1 MSEKQHSESFC
12 DTSRSEHRE
21 PPRSSSRD
29 RRYGGRSSAEDP
41 AISTTRSSKRVQSN
55 SRDHPRA
62 EVGGGSSAPRDHSR
76 TEVGGSSSA
85 PRDHPRTEVGG
96 SSSASRDHPR
106 VEVGG
111 SSSASRDHPR
121 TEVGGSSSAPRDH
134 PRTEVG
140 GSSSAPRDHPRVEV
154 GGSSSASRDHPR
166 TEVGGSSSAPR
177 DHPRTEAGGSSSAP
191 RDHPRTEGG
200 GSGSTRDHL
209 RTEVGW
215 GGGSGSTSRD
225 YLRSE
230 VGGGGGNSSITR
242 DHSRTDAGG
251 GSGSTSRDNPRA
263 EVGGESGSLSSS
275 RSKHGEHGQS
285 NHSTSSGK
293 SHSTKRRR
301 PSEVE
306 EEESECVWTE
316 HASSQGKVYYYNKT
330 LDKSQWEKP
339 AGIIKRAKED
349 TVPSDPTKYSTPVSK
364 GSIKEE
370 PTKPASTP
378 HQKHPNHH
386 TPASKRSTQQESGH
400 RGRHGDKPYGGGDR
414 THGHR
419 NQVSPKDRGVS
430 SHHSS
435 PRSRRSTSRSGS
447 GSHSASRGM
456 SGSSIHSTP
465 TASRTGAS
473 SSLATPPSLSAR
485 SATPL
490 SAMTPVFAT
499 PHTSHQLT
507 PHTPDHTTMLLQQ
520 YTSGLGDGATLLQV
534 ATTPQNSHHYSHMQP
549 SRTKLT
555 YSPSNGPFLD
565 HHHHHPGTPVPS
577 SSIGYIVQQQSPMV
591 MGVATLQQATPM
603 NLQHGTPVIMH
614 QGTPMLMQQPNPA
627 TTMDSLGGLHP
638 LQKALLLQNFSQGYG
653 VSGDPMSPLAIKLLG
668 SQVTG
673 NSPGTSHIIT
683 AVPSYFTSHQGSHP
697 SSPLPHSPM
706 NNASGAVYMAAVS
719 SSPAPTTYFIAPSAG
734 FVALEPA
741 ASGGGGTAPSLPSSS
756 SSSPWTQLPVS
767 RLNLEG
773 RRGSYPDPG
782 ALPAV
787 PQHSQGAE
795 LFSRVLA
802 EPWLS
807 HNDPLMKQ
815 LDNACHDSLS
825 KRVGDAVYHSTVVLQ
840 CQLRRD
846 TVRLKSSSIE
856 ERLKSL
862 RSLAKELDDSRSS

>member
-111 SSSASRDHPR
+111 SSSAS
-121 TEVGGSSSAPRDH
+121 
-134 PRTEVG
+134 
-140 GSSSAPRDHPRVEV
+140 
-154 GGSSSASRDHPR
+154 
-166 TEVGGSSSAPR
+166 R

-400 RGRHGDKPYGGGDR
+400 RGRHGDKPYGRGDR

-673 NSPGTSHIIT
+673 NSPGVAPIFPPPPLSHEQCLRRGL
-683 AVPSYFTSHQGSHP
+683 HGSC
-697 SSPLPHSPM
+697 L
-706 NNASGAVYMAAVS
+706 
-719 SSPAPTTYFIAPSAG
+719 
-734 FVALEPA
+734 L
-741 ASGGGGTAPSLPSSS
+741 LPS
-756 SSSPWTQLPVS
+756 PNHVLHCPE
-767 RLNLEG
+767 LNLEG